1 MKILGISAFYHDSS
15 VCLTEN
21 ENILFAAQE
30 ERFSREKHDKNFPKK
45 SLEYLS
51 KKFLNNNIE
60 NVDHIIFFDKPFLK
74 FERLLETYV
83 YYAPFKGYKS
93 FKTSIPIWIK
103 EKLFQKDLLIK
114 EIAKIFKT
122 NKKNVKK
129 KISFSEH
136 HLSHAASAF
145 YPSNFEE
152 AAIVTMDGVGEWS
165 TTTIG
170 VGEKN
175 KIKILKEI
183 NYPHSLGLLY
193 SAFTYFLGFKV
204 NSGEYKIMGLAPYG
218 EPIYKKLILEKLLIL
233 KDDGSFYL
241 NQEYFNYS
249 VGLTMTNSLFS
260 KLFEIPVRK
269 PEEELKQKHMDIAA
283 SIQAAL
289 ETLVIKIIKYA
300 KKITGKK
307 KLCLAGGV
315 ALNCVSNF
323 KLVKEKIFQEIWVQP
338 AAGDAGGSLGACN
351 FLYYHILNNKR
362 NLNDFD
368 KMQGSFLGAKYND
381 KEILRE
387 LKYFNLNFNKMSNK
401 DELYSFLAKKISEG
415 NSVGWFSGKAEYGP
429 RALGARSIIAD
440 PRPRDMQKNLNLK
453 IKFRESFRP
462 FAPSVLEEYQEM
474 WFSSEIKN
482 YYMLF
487 INDVINSEIQNKNIK
502 GLNKLEE
509 VKSKI
514 KSVTHVDLTAR
525 VQAVSKKFNENF
537 HKLISEFNKITGV
550 PILINTS
557 FNVRGE
563 PIVNSPNDAI
573 KCFLGTNLDFLILE
587 DYIIDK
593 KLQEDYLLKSNH
605 SISFNKD

>member
-15 VCLTEN
+15 VCLTED

-45 SLEYLS
+45 SLEYLC
-51 KKFLNNNIE
+51 KNYLDFNIK
-60 NVDHIIFFDKPFLK
+60 NIDHIIFFDKPFLK

-83 YYAPFKGYKS
+83 YYAPFKGYDS

-103 EKLFQKDLLIK
+103 EKLFQKDLLIN
-114 EIAKIFKT
+114 EISKIFKT
-122 NKKNVKK
+122 TKKEVKK
-129 KISFSEH
+129 RICFSEH

-218 EPIYKKLILEKLLIL
+218 DPKYKELILEKLLIL
-233 KDDGSFYL
+233 KDDGSYYL
-241 NQEYFNYS
+241 NQDYFNYS
-249 VGLTMTNSLFS
+249 VGLTMTNDLFE
-260 KLFEIPVRK
+260 KLFKIPTRK
-269 PEEELKQKHMDIAA
+269 PEENLSQTHIDIAA
-283 SIQAAL
+283 SIQAVL
-289 ETLVIKIIKYA
+289 EILVLKLIKYA
-300 KKITGKK
+300 KDITGKK
-307 KLCLAGGV
+307 NLCLAGGV

-323 KLVKEKIFQEIWVQP
+323 KIVKKNIFEKIWVQP

-362 NLNDFD
+362 NLRDTDN
-368 KMQGSFLGAKYND
+368 MNGSFLGPKYSEE
-381 KEILRE
+381 EILRE
-387 LKYFNLNFNKMSNK
+387 LNYFNLKFSKITNK
-401 DELYSFLAKKISEG
+401 DQLYLELAKKISEG
-415 NSVGWFSGKAEYGP
+415 NSVGWFNGKAEYGP
-429 RALGARSIIAD
+429 RALGARSILAD
-440 PRPRDMQKNLNLK
+440 PRPQDMQKNLNLK

-462 FAPSVLEEYQEM
+462 FAPSVLEEHQDQ
-474 WFSSEIKN
+474 WFSSEIRN

-487 INDVINSEIQNKNIK
+487 INDVLNASLKDKFTK
-502 GLNKLEE
+502 GLEKLNKVE
-509 VKSKI
+509 SKI

-525 VQAVSKKFNENF
+525 VQAVSKKFNKDFYN
-537 HKLISEFNKITGV
+537 LINEFYKISGV

-563 PIVNSPNDAI
+563 PIVNSPKDAI
-573 KCFLGTNLDFLILE
+573 RCFLGTNLDYLVLE
-587 DYIIDK
+587 NFIIDK
-593 KLQEDYLLKSNH
+593 KQQEEYLLKSNH
-605 SISFNKD
+605 SISFEKD

>member
-15 VCLTEN
+15 VCLTEG
-21 ENILFAAQE
+21 EEILFASQE

-45 SLEYLS
+45 SLEYLCENY
-51 KKFLNNNIE
+51 LNSNVE

-83 YYAPFKGYKS
+83 YYAPFKGYES
-93 FKTSIPIWIK
+93 FRTSIPVWIK

-114 EIAKIFKT
+114 EIAKIFKCS
-122 NKKNVKK
+122 KKVVKK

-136 HLSHAASAF
+136 HISHAASAF
-145 YPSNFEE
+145 YPSNFED

-170 VGEKN
+170 IGEKN

-218 EPIYKKLILEKLLIL
+218 KPIYKDLILDKLLVL
-233 KDDGSFYL
+233 KDDGSYYL

-249 VGLTMTNSLFS
+249 VGLTMTNTLFE
-260 KLFEIPVRK
+260 KLFGIPTRN
-269 PEEELKQKHMDIAA
+269 PEEELLQKHMDIAA

-289 ETLVIKIIKYA
+289 EILVIKIIKYT
-300 KKITGKK
+300 KKITKK
-307 KLCLAGGV
+307 KNLCLAGGV
-315 ALNCVSNF
+315 ALNCVSNY
-323 KLVKEKIFQEIWVQP
+323 KLVKERIFENIWVQP

-351 FLYYHILNNKR
+351 FLYYHILNNERKI
-362 NLNDFD
+362 NEFD
-368 KMQGSFLGAKYND
+368 NMRGSFLGAKYSD
-381 KEILRE
+381 KKIVNE
-387 LKYFNLNFNKMSNK
+387 LNHYKLNFSKIETQ
-401 DELYSFLAKKISEG
+401 DELYSKLAKKISEG
-415 NSVGWFSGKAEYGP
+415 NSVGWFNGRAEYGP

-440 PRPRDMQKNLNLK
+440 PRPQDMQKNLNLK

-462 FAPSVLEEYQEM
+462 FAPSVLEEYHDQ

-487 INDVINSEIQNKNIK
+487 INNVINSSLRNKDAE

-509 VKSKI
+509 VESKI

-525 VQAVSKKFNENF
+525 VQAVSKKFNESF
-537 HKLISEFNKITGV
+537 YKLISEFYKITGV

-563 PIVNSPNDAI
+563 PIVNSPEDAI
-573 KCFLGTNLDFLILE
+573 KCFLGTNLDFLVIE
-587 DYIIDK
+587 NFIIDK
-593 KLQEDYLLKSNH
+593 KLQDEYLLKSNH